1 MKSAPGLN
9 ENDSGDT
16 GVLMSNLDR
25 IRDAMPNPVA
35 RMLVHHTGKDATK
48 GMRGSSA
55 LFAAANTVVEL
66 KKVGDGY
73 GVATATKQRD
83 LDASTFTDVGYR
95 LETIPLGINKR
106 GKPFGSCVV
115 RPCEM
120 GQSDTTPKM
129 TENESI
135 LYDVLNNIFSNPNRP
150 PVPQNWSKSGGR
162 ISVQNSVHKT
172 EAFQWWRTDANTN
185 PNTKDAERMAF
196 SRAIKGLRNQGLVIF
211 HDDFLGQANSREHK
225 TNTF

>member
-1 MKSAPGLN
+1 VKSAPGLN

-55 LFAAANTVVEL
+55 LFAAADTVVEL

-83 LDASTFTDVGYR
+83 LDASTFAGCW
-95 LETIPLGINKR
+95 LSP
-106 GKPFGSCVV
+106 
-115 RPCEM
+115 
-120 GQSDTTPKM
+120 
-129 TENESI
+129 
-135 LYDVLNNIFSNPNRP
+135 
-150 PVPQNWSKSGGR
+150 
-162 ISVQNSVHKT
+162 
-172 EAFQWWRTDANTN
+172 
-185 PNTKDAERMAF
+185 
-196 SRAIKGLRNQGLVIF
+196 RN
-211 HDDFLGQANSREHK
+211 DPTRR
-225 TNTF
+225 